1 MVAPPSDRSADRELT
16 VDHILGPNSPL
27 ARRLAGYELREG
39 QLEMA
44 RAVHEAL
51 VKDRHLLVEAGTGT
65 GKTFAYLVPA
75 VLSGRKVVISTATHA
90 LQEQIFEK
98 DIPFVRGI
106 LAEHGIELRAA
117 LMKGLSNYVC
127 KRRFHERLRNGEP
140 VTGELAAIEKW
151 ALGEARPA
159 LFGTHTPPTQT
170 GDRAELAF
178 LSEHTPAW
186 RDVQS
191 GTDTR
196 IGAGCKYFDECFV
209 TKMKRDAENAQIVVV
224 NHHLFFADLALKT
237 GKGGGFGGA
246 IPPYDAVV
254 FDEAHQIESVATD
267 FFGVRVSSTRV
278 DRLLRDARN
287 AVLSARALDS
297 HAMRIVDNVE
307 HSGQLFFRSWID
319 EHPAAAKREERRLL
333 APSEWTQDRR
343 DTTKR
348 FDAALQAL
356 TALAL
361 AHDED
366 DALAMIARR
375 AGELRA
381 DLARVYASS
390 EEKKKPD
397 RHWEPD
403 DHTPPPAFDDDDPGV
418 PSIPPSMS
426 WRHPQQD
433 LLIKKAIEG
442 FEGGVTWVE
451 ARGPST
457 STDSNMRRHVRDR
470 ERAVSLG
477 ASPVDL
483 APLLRERLFDRV
495 PSIIC
500 TSATLAT
507 ATHAGPS
514 FHFARGRLGALADTG
529 ELVVPSP
536 FDFEARAALYIAE
549 DLPEPSAANTNAF
562 EEACAKRARELADV
576 TGGGAFVLCTSNRAM
591 RAIYHQ
597 MSKIQHDG
605 GRSGPLLIQGEAPKH
620 VLLDRFRTAGDAI
633 LVATMSFWE
642 GVDVPGRAL
651 RLVIIDK
658 IPFAVPT
665 EPVVAARSAKIE
677 AEGGNPFTQYS
688 VPAAAITL
696 KQGFGRLIRTKKDA
710 GIVALLDRRAVKRG
724 YGRALLE
731 SLPPARRLRKIEEV
745 RDFWQSI
752 D

>member
-1 MVAPPSDRSADRELT
+1 MSDPPPPAPSERDRKSLS
-16 VDHILGPNSPL
+16 VDDVLGPGSPL
-27 ARRLAGYELREG
+27 ARRLPGYEQRDG

-44 RAVHEAL
+44 RAVHRAL
-51 VKDRHLLVEAGTGT
+51 DREGHLFVEAGTGT

-75 VLSGRKVVISTATHA
+75 VLSGRKVVVSTATHA

-98 DIPFVRGI
+98 DLPFVREV
-106 LAEHGIELRAA
+106 LAEHGVELRAA

-127 KRRFHERLRNGEP
+127 KRRLTERLRSGEP
-140 VTGELAAIEKW
+140 VNAELAGIERW
-151 ALGEARPA
+151 ALETR
-159 LFGTHTPPTQT
+159 T
-170 GDRAELAF
+170 GDRAELVTLGESA
-178 LSEHTPAW
+178 PAW
-186 RDVQS
+186 RDVMS

-196 IGAGCKYFDECFV
+196 IGAGCMYYDECFV
-209 TKMKRDAENAQIVVV
+209 TRMKREAENAQIIVV

-237 GKGGGFGGA
+237 GRTGGYGGA

-267 FFGVRVSSTRV
+267 FFGVRVSTTRV
-278 DRLLRDARN
+278 DRLVRDARR
-287 AVLSARALDS
+287 AVLGARILDS
-297 HAMRIVDNVE
+297 SSMRILDDVE
-307 HSGQLFFRSWID
+307 
-319 EHPAAAKREERRLL
+319 AAAHGLFKAWHSAGRTARDDTRRILS
-333 APSEWTQDRR
+333 PDEWTPGRR
-343 DTTKR
+343 DATGR
-348 FDAALQAL
+348 FDVALQAL
-356 TALAL
+356 TAMAL
-361 AHDED
+361 AFDEN
-366 DALAMIARR
+366 DAMAMIARR
-375 AGELRA
+375 AGDLRG
-381 DLARVYASS
+381 DLARIHASS
-390 EEKKKPD
+390 REDKKE

-403 DHTPPPAFDDDDPGV
+403 DDYGDPDEERPSMPPPA
-418 PSIPPSMS
+418 SS
-426 WRHPQQD
+426 WRHPEHER
-433 LLIKKAIEG
+433 LIRKAIEG
-442 FEGGVTWVE
+442 FEGGIIWVD
-451 ARGPST
+451 AK
-457 STDSNMRRHVRDR
+457 D
-470 ERAVSLG
+470 RAVSLG

-495 PSIIC
+495 ASVVC

-514 FHFARGRLGALADTG
+514 FHFAKSRLGSLPETS

-536 FDFEARAALYIAE
+536 FDFASRAALYVAE
-549 DLPEPSAANTNAF
+549 DLPEPSAEGF
-562 EEACAKRARELADV
+562 EEACAARARELADI

-591 RAIYHQ
+591 RAIYAALARDTT
-597 MSKIQHDG
+597 SK
-605 GRSGPLLIQGEAPKH
+605 RGPLLVQGEAPKH
-620 VLLDRFRTAGDAI
+620 VLLDRFRAAGDAV

-651 RLVIIDK
+651 RLVVIDK

-710 GIVALLDRRAVKRG
+710 GIVALLDRRAAKRG

-731 SLPPARRLRKIEEV
+731 SLPPARRVKSVDAV
-745 RDFWQSI
+745 RDFWQSM